1 MKKTTFNSIK
11 NRLTFWFLIIAL
23 TPLLLALVVTYIQRV
38 NVIESRTF
46 DKIIAIR
53 DLKVERLNQ
62 WLIETKGDMH
72 VMSKDN
78 ELRGLENILE
88 KKSKSAEDF
97 EKISAA
103 RELLSRYFR
112 NYSRYSELFIV
123 GANSSLVEI
132 STNLSQLGE
141 NKSEDPYFSKP
152 LETGEMF
159 IKDIYYSNTTNR
171 SEMTFSL
178 PILCKTHSKHIIGI
192 LVARIDLHNSLYKM
206 LNDRV
211 GLGETGETLIVNKD
225 VMALNELR
233 WHENAP
239 LNLLIKAEPA
249 VDAANG
255 KTGIKITDDYRG
267 EEILAAYTYIPEIR
281 WGFVCKQD
289 LYELNEPIREMIFNF
304 VLLFVLSALLIYFV
318 AIFIG
323 KSISKPIVGL
333 DNVTKKIIAGDYSVK
348 NMINSKDEL
357 GSLSKSINE
366 MTESIKSKITIQ
378 KGTSEISNIMIE
390 QTSMQDFSSE
400 ILKQLI
406 ETTQCNMG
414 VFYILNE
421 LTSEFEHI
429 TSIGANEEMLKSFNS
444 ENPEGEFGIALSKKC
459 IYHMRDIPEDTI
471 FKFQT
476 SAGNAIPKE
485 IITIPILVENVV
497 LAIISLVN
505 VIKFNKE
512 SYDILEQSW
521 WSLNSSYAS
530 LLANERTMV
539 LAENLSRI
547 NMELET
553 KSEELQEQSE
563 ELQSQTEELQSQTE
577 ELQQTS
583 EELQEQNLELDMQR
597 KEVELAN
604 KLKSEFLSN
613 MSHELRTPLNSIM
626 ALSRVLIIG
635 ASDKL
640 NEEENSYLEIV
651 ERNGKQLLSLINDIL
666 DLSKIEAGKM
676 ELTPSKFSLE
686 SELRLIKDNL
696 SSLAQEKDI
705 GLNLNINGFIP
716 KVETDLPKLRQ
727 VFSNIIGNAI
737 KFTEEGEVNINAFAD
752 SEKVYIEVE
761 DSGIGISEDDL
772 QFVFDEFRQV
782 DGSSSKQYEGT
793 GLGLAIVYK
802 LIKILDGDIKAIS
815 KYGSGSKFTITF
827 PIEWQ
832 SEVYSTET
840 VMVQPIIPKSLK
852 KTILVVDDNPEM
864 VSYIS
869 NALEKEGYDTIGTT
883 FGSKVLELAKK
894 HQPYAITL
902 DVIMPDMD
910 GWEVLQKMKANES
923 TKDIPVIIVSV
934 SDDKETGF
942 ALGAVGYVNKP
953 IDGKNLISEINKLHD
968 NPKTI
973 MIVDDNEMDRK
984 RIAEIL
990 EEEKM
995 LTVLAEGGN
1004 KCIQLLKRQ
1013 IPDIL
1018 VLDLVMPEMDGFQ
1031 VLNKV
1036 RNIPSTKD
1044 LPIIIVTAKD
1054 LTRNDKIRLHG
1065 KVSSIVAKSNAAP
1078 QQLYNEIRRILKD
1091 LGDNPDLSHKLKDKS
1106 KICLLLVEDNES
1118 AIIQVKSILTPEGYD
1133 IDVARGGQ
1141 EALDY
1146 IKHTIPDGIIL
1157 DLMMPE
1163 IDGFEVLEKLRSRE
1177 ENKKIPVLILTA
1189 KDLSKADLSRL
1200 SANNVQQLIHKGN
1213 VDKNDLLFKIQNM
1226 VGGILKRKEIEKST
1240 TKNMDVEK
1248 LRATNTSN
1256 KDATSAVNNIE
1267 ISKKRSK
1274 PKRGLSDI
1282 LVIEDNKDN
1291 MVTVNAILKNKY
1303 NIIKAYDGESG
1314 LIKAIKNLPDIIL
1327 LDMSL
1332 PMMDGVEIVGI
1343 LKSKDET
1350 KNIPVIALTARA
1362 MKEDKDNFLVA
1373 GCDDYISKPI
1383 DQELLLKKLEEWL

>member
-1 MKKTTFNSIK
+1 MKILTFKSIK
-11 NRLTFWFLIIAL
+11 NQLTFWFLLIAL
-23 TPLLLALVVTYIQRV
+23 TPLLVALVITYIQRV
-38 NVIESRTF
+38 NVIETRTF

-53 DLKVERLNQ
+53 DLKVGRLNQ

-72 VMSKDN
+72 VLSKDH

-88 KKSKSAEDF
+88 QKLKSAEDI
-97 EKISAA
+97 EKVNVA
-103 RELLSRYFR
+103 RELLSRYLR
-112 NYSRYSELFIV
+112 NYGRYSELFIV
-123 GANSSLVEI
+123 GANSGLVEI

-141 NKSEDPYFSKP
+141 NKSQDSYFSIP
-152 LETGEMF
+152 LETGEIF

-171 SEMTFSL
+171 SDMTFSL
-178 PILCKTHSKHIIGI
+178 PILCKTHSKHIVGI

-211 GLGETGETLIVNKD
+211 GLGETGETLIVNKE

-239 LNLLIKAEPA
+239 LNLLIEAEPA

-255 KTGIKITDDYRG
+255 KTGIKITNDYRD
-267 EEILAAYTYIPEIR
+267 EEILAAYTYIPETS

-304 VLLFVLSALLIYFV
+304 VLLFILSALLIYFV
-318 AIFIG
+318 AFLIG

-348 NMINSKDEL
+348 NLINSKDEL
-357 GSLSKSINE
+357 GSLSKSINK
-366 MTESIKSKITIQ
+366 MTESINSKNTIQ
-378 KGTSEISNIMIE
+378 KGASEISSIMIE
-390 QTSMQDFSSE
+390 QTSMQDFSTE

-444 ENPEGEFGIALSKKC
+444 ENPEGELGIALSKKC

-476 SAGNAIPKE
+476 TAGNAIPKE

-539 LAENLSRI
+539 LAENLSKI
-547 NMELET
+547 NKELET

-563 ELQSQTEELQSQTE
+563 ELQSQTEELQ
-577 ELQQTS
+577 QTS
-583 EELQEQNLELDMQR
+583 EELQEQNVKLEMQR

-635 ASDKL
+635 ASDRL
-640 NEEENSYLEIV
+640 NEKENSYLEIV

-666 DLSKIEAGKM
+666 DLSKIEAGKI
-676 ELTPSKFSLE
+676 ELTPSKFSIE
-686 SELRLIKDNL
+686 SELRLAKENL
-696 SSLAQEKDI
+696 ASLAQEK
-705 GLNLNINGFIP
+705 GLGFNLNINGDIP
-716 KVETDLPKLRQ
+716 KVESDLPKLRQ

-737 KFTEEGEVNINAFAD
+737 KFTEKGEVNINVSAD

-761 DSGIGISEDDL
+761 DSGIGISEGDL
-772 QFVFDEFRQV
+772 QFIFEEFRQV
-782 DGSSSKQYEGT
+782 DGSSSKSYEGT
-793 GLGLAIVYK
+793 GLGLAIAYK
-802 LIKILDGDIKAIS
+802 LINIIEGDIKVVS
-815 KYGSGSKFTITF
+815 KSGSGSIFTIIF
-827 PIEWQ
+827 PIKWQ
-832 SEVYSTET
+832 
-840 VMVQPIIPKSLK
+840 
-852 KTILVVDDNPEM
+852 VDD
-864 VSYIS
+864 VSFES
-869 NALEKEGYDTIGTT
+869 EELQEVSEKMNL
-883 FGSKVLELAKK
+883 F
-894 HQPYAITL
+894 
-902 DVIMPDMD
+902 
-910 GWEVLQKMKANES
+910 N
-923 TKDIPVIIVSV
+923 
-934 SDDKETGF
+934 DDK
-942 ALGAVGYVNKP
+942 LGVVN
-953 IDGKNLISEINKLHD
+953 DYSSN
-968 NPKTI
+968 
-973 MIVDDNEMDRK
+973 
-984 RIAEIL
+984 
-990 EEEKM
+990 
-995 LTVLAEGGN
+995 
-1004 KCIQLLKRQ
+1004 LLKDRS
-1013 IPDIL
+1013 DI
-1018 VLDLVMPEMDGFQ
+1018 
-1031 VLNKV
+1031 
-1036 RNIPSTKD
+1036 R
-1044 LPIIIVTAKD
+1044 
-1054 LTRNDKIRLHG
+1054 
-1065 KVSSIVAKSNAAP
+1065 
-1078 QQLYNEIRRILKD
+1078 
-1091 LGDNPDLSHKLKDKS
+1091 
-1106 KICLLLVEDNES
+1106 LLLVEDDES
-1118 AIIQVKSILTPEGYD
+1118 AIIQVKSILTPEGYN

-1189 KDLSKADLSRL
+1189 KDLSKSDLSRL

-1213 VDKNDLLFKIQNM
+1213 VDKNDLLLKIQNM
-1226 VGGILKRKEIEKST
+1226 VGGILKIKEVEKST
-1240 TKNMDVEK
+1240 TKNMDVEA

-1256 KDATSAVNNIE
+1256 KDATSAVNNIK
-1267 ISKKRSK
+1267 ISKRRSK

-1314 LIKAIKNLPDIIL
+1314 LIKAIENLPDIIL

-1332 PMMDGVEIVGI
+1332 PMIDGVEVVGI

-1362 MKEDKDNFLVA
+1362 MKEDKNNFLVA